1 MIKQKNKNIIVVK
14 GSDMEVKIEYRK
26 SPKIDMQIDSTIEV
40 IKLEKII
47 YFFVQGVKE
56 MLINTFL

>member
-47 YFFVQGVKE
+47 YIFVQGVKE

>member
-47 YFFVQGVKE
+47 YFFV
-56 MLINTFL
+56 